1 MICGGPIIDF
11 FTMVLA
17 PPGISESSMAMRIP
31 VLIFSCFILAYGMTI
46 VIKSDAG
53 TGPTRK

>member
-31 VLIFSCFILAYGMTI
+31 VLILGCFILAYGMTI

>member
-17 PPGISESSMAMRIP
+17 PLGISESSMAMRIP
-31 VLIFSCFILAYGMTI
+31 VLILGCFILAYGILGMA
-46 VIKSDAG
+46 AG
-53 TGPTRK
+53 NPNLLFLN